1 LLGNEAIVTKISHL
15 TYTVRE
21 PAYAQPVANSEVAR
35 NDNLRI
41 EHLRFTL
48 IATHYAKNTPDYD
61 IYFIAFSGEDAN
73 LRGSEWYAQHPV
85 APLSEIKYILFFYK
99 KYLVKL
105 NGVINFVAFIPG

>member
-1 LLGNEAIVTKISHL
+1 MLGNEAIVAKISRL

-21 PAYAQPVANSEVAR
+21 PTYAQPVANSEVAR

-99 KYLVKL
+99 KYLIKL